1 MISMLMTILIS
12 ISYSAEPTRPALP
25 KLNKVP
31 KSVYLVKKARV
42 DSDVGEP
49 IVYSDQQQ
57 MRMLYYDTFYKRD
70 RLPAEDTETTR

>member
-1 MISMLMTILIS
+1 MIWVISFLIS
-12 ISYSAEPTRPALP
+12 NVIAAEPGQLELP
-25 KLNKVP
+25 KLNKAP
-31 KSVYLVKKARV
+31 RSVYLVKKARV

-70 RLPAEDTETTR
+70 RLPLEDAEITR

>member
-1 MISMLMTILIS
+1 MISLLFFLSVGLAGDRAPDIV
-12 ISYSAEPTRPALP
+12 LP
-25 KLNKVP
+25 KLTKVP

-49 IVYSDQQQ
+49 IVYSDEQQ

-70 RLPAEDTETTR
+70 RLPLEDMGTNK